1 MSDYFLSPQA
11 VNDLTEINDYLFA
24 NNQTAADT
32 FLDEISQKFEQ
43 LAQFPKMGRRR
54 DELAPFL
61 RSFPF
66 QIYLIFYREIENGVE
81 IARILSGYRDLEAL
95 FSEQDGD

>member
-1 MSDYFLSPQA
+1 MNDYFLSPQA
-11 VNDLTEINDYLFA
+11 INDLTEINDYLFA
-24 NNQTAADT
+24 NNQASADA

-54 DELAPFL
+54 DELSPSL

-66 QIYLIFYREIENGVE
+66 QVYLIFYREVEQGIE
-81 IARILSGYRDLEAL
+81 IARIISGYRDLEAL
-95 FSEQDGD
+95 F